1 MRVRNKAWAPEEL
14 EKNIHMIHNGEECKG
29 RWNEV
34 FGNDNPIHV
43 EIGCGKGRFISEM
56 AKANPDINYVGIERQ
71 TTVIA
76 IAARKIDEEQKNIFL
91 MQADVEYLENYFD
104 VGEIKRL
111 YINFCDPWPKKR
123 QAKRRLTHKN
133 FLEKYKGIF
142 GDKAEI
148 FFKTDNRNLFE
159 FSLEE
164 MCNNGWKFSNISLDL
179 HNSQCEGN
187 IMTEYE
193 EKFSSKGMPIYRL
206 EARWEKE
213 A

>member
-14 EKNIHMIHNGEECKG
+14 ETNKQMIHDPESCKG
-29 RWNEV
+29 RWHEV
-34 FGNDNPIHV
+34 FGNNNPIHV
-43 EIGCGKGRFISEM
+43 EIGCGKGRFVSQM
-56 AKANPDINYVGIERQ
+56 ALAHPDINYVGIERQ

-76 IAARKIDEEQKNIFL
+76 IAARRIEEEQKNIFL
-91 MQADVEYLENYFD
+91 TQVDVENLESYFE
-104 VGEIKRL
+104 VGEIDRL
-111 YINFCDPWPKKR
+111 YINFCDPWPKKK

-133 FLEKYKGIF
+133 FLEMYKRIF
-142 GDKAEI
+142 GEKAEI

-164 MCNNGWKFSNISLDL
+164 FCNNGWKLGNISLDL
-179 HNSQCEGN
+179 HNSDCEGN

-206 EARWEKE
+206 EAVWEK

>member
-14 EKNIHMIHNGEECKG
+14 ETNKHMIHDPESCKG
-29 RWNEV
+29 RWHEV
-34 FGNDNPIHV
+34 FGNNNPIHV
-43 EIGCGKGRFISEM
+43 EIGCGKGRFVSQM
-56 AKANPDINYVGIERQ
+56 ALAHQDINYVGIERQ

-76 IAARKIDEEQKNIFL
+76 IAARRIEEEQKNIFL
-91 MQADVEYLENYFD
+91 TQVDVENLESYFE
-104 VGEIKRL
+104 VGEIDRL
-111 YINFCDPWPKKR
+111 YINFCDPWPKKK

-133 FLEKYKGIF
+133 FLEMYKRIF
-142 GDKAEI
+142 GEKAEI

-164 MCNNGWKFSNISLDL
+164 FCNNGWKLGNISLDL
-179 HNSQCEGN
+179 HNSDCEGN

-206 EARWEKE
+206 EATWEK

>member
-1 MRVRNKAWAPEEL
+1 MRVSNKAWAPEEL
-14 EKNIHMIHNGEECKG
+14 ETNKHMIHDPESCKG
-29 RWNEV
+29 RWHEV
-34 FGNDNPIHV
+34 FGNNNPIHV
-43 EIGCGKGRFISEM
+43 EIGCGKGRFVSQM
-56 AKANPDINYVGIERQ
+56 ALAHPDINYVGIERQ

-76 IAARKIDEEQKNIFL
+76 IAARRIEEEQKNIFL
-91 MQADVEYLENYFD
+91 TQVDVENLESYFE
-104 VGEIKRL
+104 VGEIDRL
-111 YINFCDPWPKKR
+111 YINFCDPWPKKK

-133 FLEKYKGIF
+133 FLEMYKRIF
-142 GDKAEI
+142 GEKAEI

-164 MCNNGWKFSNISLDL
+164 FCNNGWKLGNISLDL
-179 HNSQCEGN
+179 HNSDCEGN

-206 EARWEKE
+206 EATWEK

>member
-1 MRVRNKAWAPEEL
+1 
-14 EKNIHMIHNGEECKG
+14 MIHDPESCKG
-29 RWNEV
+29 RWHEV
-34 FGNDNPIHV
+34 FGNNNPIHV
-43 EIGCGKGRFISEM
+43 EIGCGKGRFVSQM
-56 AKANPDINYVGIERQ
+56 ALAHPDINYVGIERQ

-76 IAARKIDEEQKNIFL
+76 IAARRIEEEQKNIFL
-91 MQADVEYLENYFD
+91 TQVDVENLESYFE
-104 VGEIKRL
+104 VGEIDRL
-111 YINFCDPWPKKR
+111 YINFCDPWPKKK

-133 FLEKYKGIF
+133 FLEMYKRIF
-142 GDKAEI
+142 GEKAEI

-164 MCNNGWKFSNISLDL
+164 FCNNGWKLGNISLDL
-179 HNSQCEGN
+179 HNSDCEGN

-206 EARWEKE
+206 EATWEK

>member
-14 EKNIHMIHNGEECKG
+14 EKNIHMIHNPEECKG
-29 RWNEV
+29 RWNEI
-34 FGNDNPIHV
+34 FGNSNPIHV

-56 AKANPDINYVGIERQ
+56 AKVNPDINYVGIERQ

-76 IAARKIDEEQKNIFL
+76 IAARRIEEEQKNVFL
-91 MQADVEYLENYFD
+91 IQGDVENLENYFAI
-104 VGEIKRL
+104 GEIKRL

-133 FLEKYKGIF
+133 FLEKYKSIF

-179 HNSQCEGN
+179 HNSDCEGN

-206 EARWEKE
+206 EARWEK
-213 A
+213 